1 MNKSKGNIKV
11 NIVDAPVYGISRKDV
26 LSDLC
31 AVTGATLINEDLGD
45 DMDLIQVEHLGSC
58 IKSVT
63 SHEDT
68 ILQVDL
74 SDKPDVEDTI
84 KLINKQIKETKNP
97 NIVVRLEKRLAKLKA
112 KVAIVKVGANSEVEL
127 KEKKDRVED
136 AICATK
142 AAIKEGIVPGGGIAL
157 LNASMHLKP
166 KSVGEEVL
174 YQAIQKPFE
183 IILENAGVK
192 EYNKPSE
199 EGKGLNVVTG
209 NTVDMVKAGIID
221 PLLVTK
227 SALQNAASVATTIL
241 STDCIINN
249 IRA

>member
-1 MNKSKGNIKV
+1 M
-11 NIVDAPVYGISRKDV
+11 
-26 LSDLC
+26 
-31 AVTGATLINEDLGD
+31 
-45 DMDLIQVEHLGSC
+45 
-58 IKSVT
+58 
-63 SHEDT
+63 
-68 ILQVDL
+68 
-74 SDKPDVEDTI
+74 
-84 KLINKQIKETKNP
+84 
-97 NIVVRLEKRLAKLKA
+97 
-112 KVAIVKVGANSEVEL
+112 
-127 KEKKDRVED
+127 
-136 AICATK
+136 
-142 AAIKEGIVPGGGIAL
+142 PGGGIAL

-192 EYNKPSE
+192 EYDKPSE